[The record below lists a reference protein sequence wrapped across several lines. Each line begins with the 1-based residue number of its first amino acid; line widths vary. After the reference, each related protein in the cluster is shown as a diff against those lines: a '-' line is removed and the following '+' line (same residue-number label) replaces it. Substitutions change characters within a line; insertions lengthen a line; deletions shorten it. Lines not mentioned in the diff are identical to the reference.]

1 MTVDGGTPFQPTFRQ
16 RLEYYALSLAIW
28 VIQRLPYRLLQP
40 LAFVLGAIVYAVDR
54 RGREVALANLDA
66 VFGSSFTMARKR
78 AIARASYQ
86 NFGRTMLELFWSP
99 NFTPEF
105 AAKIV
110 DLEEGG
116 FAAPQDDPSRPV
128 IFLCLH
134 YSNFE
139 WLSQMTSFHAGKA
152 MVVTQN
158 FKNPLL
164 GELFDRLRGSTGH
177 EVIPQER
184 AMIRMFKHLKKGGN
198 FQLVVDLNLDPNE
211 ASVVIEQFGGLKTC
225 VTQMHVA
232 LAQRTGAMLVPAVC
246 LPVANGRYHMTYHP
260 PLEYPPDASAAEIAQ
275 LCWNVMETA
284 IRERPECWLWSY
296 KHWRFK
302 PTDEDSSRYP
312 FYANTAKRFD
322 KLLRETALATCLM
335 L

>member
-1 MTVDGGTPFQPTFRQ
+1 VTWRQ
-16 RLEYYALSLAIW
+16 RLEYYSLSFAIR
-28 VIQRLPYRLLQP
+28 VIQLLPYSWLRP
-40 LAFVLGAIVYAVDR
+40 LASLLGSIVYLVDG
-54 RGREVALANLDA
+54 RGREVALANIEA
-66 VFGSSFTMARKR
+66 VFGSSLTEKRKR
-78 AIARASYQ
+78 HIARASYQ

-99 NFTPEF
+99 NLTPEF
-105 AAKIV
+105 AAKMV
-110 DLEEGG
+110 DLDERS
-116 FAAPQDDPSRPV
+116 FVAPRDDPDRPA

-139 WLSQMTSFHAGKA
+139 WLSQVTSFHAGKA

-164 GELFDRLRGSTGH
+164 GQLFDRLRGSTGH

-198 FQLVVDLNLDPNE
+198 FQLVVDLNLDPDE
-211 ASVVIEQFGGLKTC
+211 ASVAIEQFGGLKAC

-232 LAQRTGAMLVPAVC
+232 LAQRTGAMMIPSVC
-246 LPVANGRYHMTYHP
+246 RPLPDGRYHMTYHP

-284 IRERPECWLWSY
+284 IREQPECWLWSY

-302 PTDEDSSRYP
+302 PSDADSSRYP

-322 KLLRETALATCLM
+322 KLLRQTALAACL
-335 L
+335 LL